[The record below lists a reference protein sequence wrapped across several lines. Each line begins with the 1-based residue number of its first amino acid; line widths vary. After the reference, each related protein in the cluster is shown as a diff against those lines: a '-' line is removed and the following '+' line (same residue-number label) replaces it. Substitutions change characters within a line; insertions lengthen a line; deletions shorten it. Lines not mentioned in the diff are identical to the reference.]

1 MMKKL
6 REALARP
13 VESGQIGFGKI
24 FVIQLIL
31 FFAIYGVMLIPR
43 FSTDSYSVY
52 FYTSDGLNGFLEL
65 GRTGT
70 FLLYRI
76 LLALGVNSVT
86 LSPLFTAV
94 LCMTIAWSAAVV
106 LSMLKIC
113 FPHLNWLTVLF
124 LESAVVLAY
133 GNIYFAELFF
143 FSDVALMYVFAIV
156 FMTLALILFFRRNK
170 IFGTALALICMCASL
185 SFYQAGLGMFMIL
198 GSVLTLVRHDVLWP
212 RKEPRGAGPLLG
224 ELLRLTAVGGG
235 ASVVNVLTLR
245 LLAMAGFYSDR
256 APASDL
262 GSIFNSA
269 KQTVQQ
275 FIAHYPWGYPSYL
288 PGILKAVFI
297 LAGPVLLYLLTDSFD
312 KHSRERYPLSSVAI
326 TLAAL
331 AAGFLLVFAP
341 HLVANSVWMPPRSI
355 FSFFALFTFMAVIA
369 GYNYTRNGKSVPLA
383 VPAVLMVLFAANVIV
398 IQGIALD
405 QVKVN
410 RLDKAEAEEIVRYIR
425 EYEAESGQ
433 VVDTISWCTD
443 SEWTRTRPEIK
454 YQFMDMNVR
463 AGGRSWSLTSCI
475 RYYAGRRFRSEVMPD
490 EVRVNHFQGQE
501 WDSFVPKEQ
510 LWFEGHTMY
519 LMAY

>member
-1 MMKKL
+1 
-6 REALARP
+6 
-13 VESGQIGFGKI
+13 
-24 FVIQLIL
+24 
-31 FFAIYGVMLIPR
+31 
-43 FSTDSYSVY
+43 
-52 FYTSDGLNGFLEL
+52 
-65 GRTGT
+65 
-70 FLLYRI
+70 
-76 LLALGVNSVT
+76 
-86 LSPLFTAV
+86 
-94 LCMTIAWSAAVV
+94 
-106 LSMLKIC
+106 
-113 FPHLNWLTVLF
+113 
-124 LESAVVLAY
+124 
-133 GNIYFAELFF
+133 
-143 FSDVALMYVFAIV
+143 
-156 FMTLALILFFRRNK
+156 
-170 IFGTALALICMCASL
+170 
-185 SFYQAGLGMFMIL
+185 MIL

-275 FIAHYPWGYPSYL
+275 FIAHYPWGYP
-288 PGILKAVFI
+288 
-297 LAGPVLLYLLTDSFD
+297 
-312 KHSRERYPLSSVAI
+312 
-326 TLAAL
+326 
-331 AAGFLLVFAP
+331 GFLLVFAP

-355 FSFFALFTFMAVIA
+355 FSFFALFTFMAVVA

-383 VPAVLMVLFAANVIV
+383 VPAVLLVLFAANVIV

-475 RYYAGRRFRSEVMPD
+475 SYYAGRRFRSEVMPD
-490 EVRVNHFQGQE
+490 EVRANHFQGQE
-501 WDSFVPKEQ
+501 WDIFVPEEQ
-510 LWFEGHTMY
+510 IWFEDSTMY
-519 LMAY
+519 LMVY

>member
-13 VESGQIGFGKI
+13 VESGQLGFGKI

-156 FMTLALILFFRRNK
+156 FMTLALILFFLRNK
-170 IFGTALALICMCASL
+170 IF
-185 SFYQAGLGMFMIL
+185 
-198 GSVLTLVRHDVLWP
+198 
-212 RKEPRGAGPLLG
+212 
-224 ELLRLTAVGGG
+224 
-235 ASVVNVLTLR
+235 
-245 LLAMAGFYSDR
+245 
-256 APASDL
+256 
-262 GSIFNSA
+262 
-269 KQTVQQ
+269 
-275 FIAHYPWGYPSYL
+275 
-288 PGILKAVFI
+288 
-297 LAGPVLLYLLTDSFD
+297 
-312 KHSRERYPLSSVAI
+312 
-326 TLAAL
+326 
-331 AAGFLLVFAP
+331 
-341 HLVANSVWMPPRSI
+341 
-355 FSFFALFTFMAVIA
+355 
-369 GYNYTRNGKSVPLA
+369 
-383 VPAVLMVLFAANVIV
+383 
-398 IQGIALD
+398 
-405 QVKVN
+405 
-410 RLDKAEAEEIVRYIR
+410 
-425 EYEAESGQ
+425 
-433 VVDTISWCTD
+433 
-443 SEWTRTRPEIK
+443 
-454 YQFMDMNVR
+454 
-463 AGGRSWSLTSCI
+463 
-475 RYYAGRRFRSEVMPD
+475 
-490 EVRVNHFQGQE
+490 
-501 WDSFVPKEQ
+501 
-510 LWFEGHTMY
+510 
-519 LMAY
+519 